1 MKNKVY
7 SFYIIGRRE
16 GYLDVR
22 LEPVLKESRDIRAV
36 YLKGYQ
42 LGKQIRKNEE
52 LKETEQEK
60 EAYLEKRR
68 AYLISMGYEVAREGL
83 LADSSALKEEDKA
96 IYEMGIKAGRLCN
109 KIEYEA
115 TKEIDAYKKQPILT
129 RNE

>member
-1 MKNKVY
+1 MKNKAY

-22 LEPVLKESRDIRAV
+22 LEPVLREEREIRAI

-52 LKETEQEK
+52 LLETAEERR
-60 EAYLEKRR
+60 AYFEKRR
-68 AYLISMGYEVAREGL
+68 AYITSMGFAVAREGL
-83 LADSSALKEEDKA
+83 LADSSTLKDEDKEA
-96 IYEMGIKAGRLCN
+96 YELGINAGRLCN
-109 KIEYEA
+109 RIEYEG
-115 TKEIDAYKKQPILT
+115 TKEIDAYQKQIILT

>member
-22 LEPVLKESRDIRAV
+22 LEPVLKETREIRAI

-42 LGKQIRKNEE
+42 LGRQIRKNEE
-52 LKETEQEK
+52 LVETEEERK
-60 EAYLEKRR
+60 AYLEKRK
-68 AYLISMGYEVAREGL
+68 AYITSMGFDVAREGL
-83 LADSSALKEEDKA
+83 LADSSSLKGEDKEA
-96 IYEMGIKAGRLCN
+96 YELGINAGRLCN
-109 KIEYEA
+109 RIEYEA
-115 TKEIDAYKKQPILT
+115 TKEIDAYKKQSVLT